1 MQIILDPKLIF
12 LGSLKILAEFTFFN
26 SPNFLESPSVLF
38 VNFPKNKKP
47 NLKAEAKDKVIAQD
61 LVCINENMKS
71 DKWDI
76 TVVPNHI
83 VYTLSTYG
91 EVLELEPIVAR
102 RLIANLST
110 VIMKLR
116 DQLANPFGEEL

>member
-1 MQIILDPKLIF
+1 MSFYPRNQNNII
-12 LGSLKILAEFTFFN
+12 
-26 SPNFLESPSVLF
+26 
-38 VNFPKNKKP
+38 NFPKNKKP

-76 TVVPNHI
+76 SVIPNHI
-83 VYTLSTYG
+83 LYTLSQYG

-110 VIMKLR
+110 VVMKLH
-116 DQLANPFGEEL
+116 DQLANPLGEL

>member
-1 MQIILDPKLIF
+1 MEEQKMSFYPRHQNNII
-12 LGSLKILAEFTFFN
+12 
-26 SPNFLESPSVLF
+26 
-38 VNFPKNKKP
+38 NFPKNKKP
-47 NLKAEAKDKVIAQD
+47 NLKAETVDKVIAKD

-110 VIMKLR
+110 VIMKLH
-116 DQLANPFGEEL
+116 DQLASPLGEL

>member
-1 MQIILDPKLIF
+1 MEEQKMSFYPRHQNNII
-12 LGSLKILAEFTFFN
+12 
-26 SPNFLESPSVLF
+26 
-38 VNFPKNKKP
+38 NFPKNKKP
-47 NLKAEAKDKVIAQD
+47 NLKAETVDKVIAQD

-110 VIMKLR
+110 VIMKLS
-116 DQLANPFGEEL
+116 DELANPLGDI

>member
-1 MQIILDPKLIF
+1 MSFYPRHQNNII
-12 LGSLKILAEFTFFN
+12 
-26 SPNFLESPSVLF
+26 
-38 VNFPKNKKP
+38 NFPKNKKP
-47 NLKAEAKDKVIAQD
+47 NLKAETVDKVIAKD
-61 LVCINENMKS
+61 LICINENMKS

-76 TVVPNHI
+76 TVVPENI

>member
-1 MQIILDPKLIF
+1 MSFYPRHQNNII
-12 LGSLKILAEFTFFN
+12 
-26 SPNFLESPSVLF
+26 
-38 VNFPKNKKP
+38 NFPKNKKP
-47 NLKAEAKDKVIAQD
+47 NLKAEAVDKVIAQD

-76 TVVPNHI
+76 TVVPDHI
-83 VYTLSTYG
+83 VYTLSTCG

-110 VIMKLR
+110 VIMKLH

>member
-1 MQIILDPKLIF
+1 MEEQKMSFYPRHQNNII
-12 LGSLKILAEFTFFN
+12 
-26 SPNFLESPSVLF
+26 
-38 VNFPKNKKP
+38 NFPKNKKP
-47 NLKAEAKDKVIAQD
+47 NLKAETVDKVIAQD

-76 TVVPNHI
+76 TVVPDHI

>member
-1 MQIILDPKLIF
+1 MSFYPRHQNNII
-12 LGSLKILAEFTFFN
+12 
-26 SPNFLESPSVLF
+26 
-38 VNFPKNKKP
+38 NFPKNKKP
-47 NLKAEAKDKVIAQD
+47 NLKAEAVDKVIAKD
-61 LVCINENMKS
+61 LICIQENMKS

-76 TVVPNHI
+76 TNVPDHI
-83 VYTLSTYG
+83 IYTLSTCG

-116 DQLANPFGEEL
+116 DQLANPFGDI